1 MASRKLPN
9 YLRTYRKRAGLSQ
22 GEVAFLLGCQDGH
35 KASRYELRKRNPNLE
50 TVLAYEL
57 IFGAPARELFA
68 GVFENVAAAT
78 RKRAEILAT
87 KLTTTKADLLTAQ
100 KLQALSCLASTQRE
114 VPQTIHESNT

>member
-9 YLRTYRKRAGLSQ
+9 YLRTFRKRAGLSQ

-35 KASRYELRKRNPNLE
+35 KASRYELRKRKPNLE

-68 GVFENVAAAT
+68 GVFEDVVTAT
-78 RKRAEILAT
+78 RKRAEILAA
-87 KLTTTKADLLTAQ
+87 KLTVAQTDLLTPQ
-100 KLQALSCLASTQRE
+100 K
-114 VPQTIHESNT
+114 